1 MSAPN
6 PELNVV
12 WSTTLGI
19 KNKSLGLRVLQFVLS
34 VPYALIRR
42 ILKDGDLVKFRSI
55 LFYGTWQLVF
65 LPIFKV

>member
-34 VPYALIRR
+34 VPYALIGR